1 MAEIRCIECGASVEV
16 AARACPTCGDSLS
29 DERRALYERGAIGS
43 IAAGGT
49 PAPAVALAVPT
60 GVAEATDPQLLPV
73 EPFIV
78 SPDPFV
84 GPITRRTVR
93 YLLSQ
98 TAISVRAGLVAKH
111 TTTVETWRIGSVGSD
126 IVVTE
131 GPLQR
136 LRGTGTIRID
146 VPSDSDTP
154 VLVLHDVPAPH
165 ALRARILASARVEQ
179 IRRNRFQ
186 TSPGA

>member
-16 AARACPTCGDSLS
+16 AARACPSCGNSLS

-49 PAPAVALAVPT
+49 PSPAPSVGTDPAPAPSA
-60 GVAEATDPQLLPV
+60 DPQLLPV
-73 EPFIV
+73 EPMTV
-78 SPDPFV
+78 APDPFI

-93 YLLSQ
+93 YLFSQ
-98 TAISVRAGLVAKH
+98 TAISVRAGLIAKH
-111 TTTVETWRIGSVGSD
+111 TTTVETWRIGSAGAD

-146 VPSDSDTP
+146 VPSDPDTP
-154 VLVLHDVPAPH
+154 VLVLRDVPSPH
-165 ALRARILASARVEQ
+165 AMRARILASARVEQ

-186 TSPGA
+186 ASLGE